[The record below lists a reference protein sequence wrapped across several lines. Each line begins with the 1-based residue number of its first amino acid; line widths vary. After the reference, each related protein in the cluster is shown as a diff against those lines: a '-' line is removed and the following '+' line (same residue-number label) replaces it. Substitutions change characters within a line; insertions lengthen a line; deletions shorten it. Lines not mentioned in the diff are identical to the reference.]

1 MLHSSYLWLASFGK
15 KQCVYTTN
23 QNVTLIHIT
32 SLLFTAFTSFSYIK
46 TVKDLCW
53 LVILHFTH
61 VHCVF
66 SFGTSSKGCIG
77 ESVSLC
83 FQILQELS

>member
-32 SLLFTAFTSFSYIK
+32 FSSLQPSLVS
-46 TVKDLCW
+46 
-53 LVILHFTH
+53 VILKLLRI
-61 VHCVF
+61 CV
-66 SFGTSSKGCIG
+66 G
-77 ESVSLC
+77 
-83 FQILQELS
+83 